1 MRGDRRLRVPN
12 ARGDG
17 HGALNQIGERL
28 ENQLRAK
35 KLRHAKLIARIED
48 VTGGRWRP
56 TRQDIYKIT
65 NGTRSVSEIELLALA
80 EAIGCDPVWL
90 FVGEASAAEKAKEL
104 AQVWRATPIPA
115 TQQGISPEEH
125 NTESE
130 T

>member
-12 ARGDG
+12 VRGDG

-35 KLRHAKLIARIED
+35 KLRHAELIARIED

-56 TRQDIYKIT
+56 TRQDVYKIS
-65 NGTRSVSEIELLALA
+65 NGTRSISEVELLALS

-90 FVGEASAAEKAKEL
+90 FVGEVSAVEKAKEL
-104 AQVWRATPIPA
+104 AQVWRATPIPT
-115 TQQGISPEEH
+115 TQQEISPKKR
-125 NTESE
+125 NAESE